1 MPTWI
6 FDLDYTLYQQKN
18 NNFSYDRLYYS
29 KELNRALKN
38 LDGKKVLFTNGNL
51 FHTLKCV
58 KIMRL
63 EKIFNKV
70 LCRELTGFKPD
81 INSYIK
87 LYHLANVPLNEKC
100 IFFEDTI
107 DNLVQAKR
115 FNWTTV
121 LIGNFQNNIR
131 ERYSEIDYVFPNIIQ
146 ALNYFN

>member
-18 NNFSYDRLYYS
+18 HNFSYDRLYYS
-29 KELNRALKN
+29 KDLNRILKN
-38 LDGKKVLFTNGNL
+38 LNGRKILFTNGNL

-87 LYHLANVPLNEKC
+87 LYHLANVPLDEEC

-121 LIGNFQNNIR
+121 LIGNFQNNIK